1 MTIENKEKFMA
12 YANKRLEEKRAKKK
26 NPNADADDYIVV
38 KLWRFKKI
46 RGRK

>member
-1 MTIENKEKFMA
+1 MTIENKEKFMV
-12 YANKRLEEKRAKKK
+12 YANKRLEEKSVRKK
-26 NPNADADDYIVV
+26 NPKVDADDYIVA